1 MTDAYERI
9 FKTFSF
15 GVLSF
20 LSNFINKYFIFP
32 LIIFYWGN
40 DIFNEWIVVTNI
52 ALQFSLFD
60 FGTKIYLGN
69 KLAKKNNKIEYY
81 YKYIALINLISVF
94 CITFCLLS
102 ILIFFDFADKFKTL
116 TNTEFSLVIT
126 FSTLLII
133 LNIIIGNLGEV
144 TLRPIGLYYKY
155 QKIDFS
161 FNLLI
166 SLILVVSLILNAKI
180 VIFTAINFIL
190 VFVKFIYLKKYLNN
204 RNIIIND
211 LIIKFNFF
219 NLKKFKIIIFNSF
232 FFYLSNLVN
241 LIQTSTLILV
251 GSIGMGISQIGTFVV
266 HKTLSSISNQIS
278 NMLALAFTYEYT
290 KSYLSTN
297 DERLMNYNLK
307 ISNYVT
313 ISFNIVLYFFA
324 ELIFNFW
331 LQSKIQFNL
340 DLFHILL
347 ICAVIRNYGSTIANF
362 LWSKNRHVKFN
373 SIILIISILLIPIA
387 YVFSMNYG
395 LMGLSYAYLFYEVI
409 YLIVG
414 FNFLNLHNINFNR
427 FVNFTV
433 EIIKILIFILFII
446 FNNIYLMLFM
456 IILLIFDLIKIKIET
471 RKHS

>member
-60 FGTKIYLGN
+60 FGAKIYLGN

-116 TNTEFSLVIT
+116 TNTEFSLVII

-166 SLILVVSLILNAKI
+166 SLILVLSLILNAKI

-190 VFVKFIYLKKYLNN
+190 VFLKFIYLKKYLNN

-211 LIIKFNFF
+211 LIFKFNFF

-387 YVFSMNYG
+387 YVLSMNYG
-395 LMGLSYAYLFYEVI
+395 LMGLSYTYLFYEVI

-414 FNFLNLHNINFNR
+414 FNFLNLRNKNFNR
-427 FVNFTV
+427 FVDFAV

>member
-1 MTDAYERI
+1 MTSAYERI

-166 SLILVVSLILNAKI
+166 SLILVLSLILNAKI

-190 VFVKFIYLKKYLNN
+190 VFLKFIYLKKYLNN

-211 LIIKFNFF
+211 LIFKFNFF
-219 NLKKFKIIIFNSF
+219 NVKKFKIIIFNSF

-297 DERLMNYNLK
+297 DEKLMNYNLK
-307 ISNYVT
+307 ISNYLT

-395 LMGLSYAYLFYEVI
+395 LMGLSYTYLFYEAI

-414 FNFLNLHNINFNR
+414 FNFLNLHNKNFNR
-427 FVNFTV
+427 FVDLTV
-433 EIIKILIFILFII
+433 EIIKILIFIFFII

-456 IILLIFDLIKIKIET
+456 IILLIFDLIKIKIEK